1 MTSAPVSRVLELF
14 PNAGTERD
22 LVGLHL
28 GDNIQSRPGA
38 ATSFVYTG
46 FISSI
51 DGRIGTEDA
60 VGAPRALRNDRDWRL
75 FQELMVQA
83 DVVLVSGRYV
93 RDVEHGLAGNI
104 IPDSAD
110 QDVGDLVRYRLAQGL
125 PARPAVAVVTRS
137 ARFEPA
143 VAAKLSDRVLI
154 AHGSLADAETLQ
166 RWAAVGLESV
176 HVGTDGDVDV
186 DLLMAA
192 LDKRGH
198 TVVFS
203 AAGPNVLAML
213 VPRLDALYLTLGA
226 QLLGGQSFMTL
237 LAGDELVPPLKF
249 TLESIYLD
257 SEAANGAS
265 QLFLR
270 FNSIRT

>member
-1 MTSAPVSRVLELF
+1 MSRVLELF
-14 PNAGTERD
+14 PDAGVERD

-28 GDNIQSRPGA
+28 GDDLRSRAGA
-38 ATSFVYTG
+38 APSFVFTG

-93 RDVEHGLAGNI
+93 RDVEHGLARNI
-104 IPDSAD
+104 IPDPGNQGA
-110 QDVGDLVRYRLAQGL
+110 GDLIRYRLERGL
-125 PARPAVAVVTRS
+125 PARPAVAVVTRT
-137 ARFEPA
+137 ATFEPA
-143 VAAKLSDRVLI
+143 VAAGLSDRVI
-154 AHGSLADAETLQ
+154 ITHGAQADADTLHKWADAELD
-166 RWAAVGLESV
+166 SV
-176 HVGTDGDVDV
+176 HVGRGGDVDV

-192 LDKRGH
+192 LAERGH

-213 VPRLDALYLTLGA
+213 LPTLDALYLTLGA

-237 LAGDELVPPLKF
+237 LAGDELVPPLGF
-249 TLESIYLD
+249 RLETAYLD
-257 SEAANGAS
+257 SNGPDGTT

>member
-1 MTSAPVSRVLELF
+1 MSRVLELF
-14 PNAGTERD
+14 PNAGVERD

-28 GDNIQSRPGA
+28 GEDLRSLASA
-38 ATSFVYTG
+38 ASSFVFTG

-93 RDVEHGLAGNI
+93 RDVEQGMARNI
-104 IPDSAD
+104 IPDPAD
-110 QDVGDLVRYRLAQGL
+110 QNAGDLIQYRLDRGL
-125 PARPAVAVVTRS
+125 PARPAVAVLTRTAS
-137 ARFEPA
+137 FDPA
-143 VAAKLSDRVLI
+143 VAAALSDRVI
-154 AHGSLADAETLQ
+154 ITHGAQVEADSLQKWADA
-166 RWAAVGLESV
+166 GLDSV
-176 HVGTDGDVDV
+176 HVGEGGDVGV
-186 DLLMAA
+186 DHLMAA
-192 LDKRGH
+192 LAERGH
-198 TVVFS
+198 AVVFS
-203 AAGPNVLAML
+203 AAGPKVLAML
-213 VPRLDALYLTLGA
+213 LPALDALYLTLGA

-237 LAGDELVPPLKF
+237 LASDELEPPLRF
-249 TLESIYLD
+249 TLGTAYLD
-257 SEAANGAS
+257 PNAPDGAT